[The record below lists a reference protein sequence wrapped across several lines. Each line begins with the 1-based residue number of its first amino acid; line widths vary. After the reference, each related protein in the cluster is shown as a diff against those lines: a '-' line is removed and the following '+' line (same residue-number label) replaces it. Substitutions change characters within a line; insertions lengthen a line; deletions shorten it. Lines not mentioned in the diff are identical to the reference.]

1 MDAMT
6 NAPPAHTDYR
16 PQRMILWLAYA
27 MYVLVL
33 PAFVGYGLAAWQ
45 AHKLNRDGDTPSGTY
60 LLLLSHLE
68 WLKRTFVAALF
79 FGMVAI
85 GTAYY
90 GWGYLFAAGIGLWF
104 VYRVVRGLFTL
115 VSNRPV
121 PAVL

>member
-1 MDAMT
+1 MDAPT
-6 NAPPAHTDYR
+6 QTPPVHTDYR

-27 MYVLVL
+27 MYVLVI

-45 AHKLNRDGDTPSGTY
+45 SRKLNRAGDSPSDTR

-85 GTAYY
+85 GTVYY
-90 GWGYLFAAGIGLWF
+90 GWGYLVAAAIALWF
-104 VYRVVRGLFTL
+104 AYRVVRGLFTL
-115 VSNRPV
+115 VGNRPV